1 MMNTHN
7 NYFYKKLEIDEIF
20 NNLLNYA
27 LLPNTK
33 EFFSNLEEEN
43 DVDIIKKELDE
54 VSEMMQIVISYERC
68 PIYFNLDLEKLLND
82 AVKERILS
90 GKELYEFV
98 LLSSSIGANRRLLD
112 SIKKNGKELKYYN
125 HYIESLIV
133 NLEFDKLLRKSLD
146 EDGHILD
153 DASKELKT
161 IRNRLNNLD
170 NKIKDKLNQLITSQS
185 SYLADSTVVI
195 RDNRYCLAVKSE
207 FKNSFKGILHD
218 VSNTM
223 LTCFIEPIAVA
234 ELSNEKERL
243 RNEEK
248 MEEERILR
256 NLTKSVSDNYDILK
270 NNFSIFSR
278 LDILF
283 SKALLGK
290 SFDGSCPKVNNNG
303 YLKLVSARHP
313 LLKVKKVIPNNL
325 EFGKD
330 YLGIVITGPNT
341 GGKTVFLK
349 TVGLLCLMTKFCLP
363 IPAEKESDIN
373 IYDCILCDIG
383 DDQSIQENL
392 STFSSHMKKMVKIV
406 NTASSNSLVLFDEIC
421 SGTDPKEG
429 SAIAES
435 VLTYFLENQ
444 VSFIVTT
451 HYANLKS
458 FAYSNDKV
466 INASMAFN
474 DSTYKPTYELLIG
487 RSGSSKAL
495 SIATTLGLKKEIIK
509 RAKKSVTV
517 DESSRLIH
525 NIEVLSTNLHE
536 KEKELNLLIN
546 EYKIKDAEL
555 SVKLDNIEKIKEQ
568 EIDKTKKKANEILEK
583 AQEEANKLLEEINNA
598 KNKNLKM
605 HEEIEL
611 KTKINSLDDKKNSL
625 DKKKKIKNNKD
636 LKVGDR
642 VFVSSFEQFGNIK
655 RINRDK
661 SYEIEIGNLTI
672 KVEKDLL
679 DKVDEEKFVNQN
691 ITFDTTNESHH
702 LSLTLD
708 LRGMRYDEAKEALD
722 KYIDEL
728 LVAGLKSATII
739 HGYGTGTIREM
750 VQDYL
755 KKCKYIDSYR
765 YGQGGE
771 GGLGVT
777 VITLK

>member
-43 DVDIIKKELDE
+43 DVDTIKKELDE

-170 NKIKDKLNQLITSQS
+170 NKIKDKLNQLIASQS

-223 LTCFIEPIAVA
+223 LTCFMEPIAVA

-406 NTASSNSLVLFDEIC
+406 NTASSNSLVLFDEIG

-598 KNKNLKM
+598 KNKNLKI

-679 DKVDEEKFVNQN
+679 DKVEEEKIVNQN